1 MQKRNESLLGRK
13 PERATYVKV
22 KAPQREYRLKK
33 KKKRVTSEKELIK
46 RAQMLHANSKLY
58 QE

>member
-33 KKKRVTSEKELIK
+33 KKKRVTPQKKHIK
-46 RAQMLHANSKLY
+46 KTKMQHQNRKK
-58 QE
+58 